1 MLIGLIDNDE
11 KVVSYEKMPNWR
23 PEYENHTLLMTKM
36 SKTYLWPKRFK
47 NLPFLSTPTFFG
59 HI

>member
-36 SKTYLWPKRFK
+36 AEIS
-47 NLPFLSTPTFFG
+47 
-59 HI
+59 